1 MPIVP
6 LRSRS
11 PGQTSLILTAAQLS
25 AGPEAER
32 RPGSQ
37 VVPQVYRLRTGL
49 HRRADPR
56 TQASAHSFHLRSHAS
71 PTRRESHP
79 RTLSGAKQC
88 PLGPQSLDL
97 ATPGARSRSP
107 VSRAC
112 AETPSGLRRRAPP
125 GRQSFVL
132 SRPPPSASA
141 ARAHTHAKVQSHNV

>member
-11 PGQTSLILTAAQLS
+11 PGRTSHTRRPHNSQLQ
-25 AGPEAER
+25 PEAER

-37 VVPQVYRLRTGL
+37 VAPQVYRLRTDL

-56 TQASAHSFHLRSHAS
+56 TQAFAHSFHLRSHAS
-71 PTRRESHP
+71 PTRRESYP

-112 AETPSGLRRRAPP
+112 AETPSGLRRRAPL

-132 SRPPPSASA
+132 SRPPTSCKAGIS
-141 ARAHTHAKVQSHNV
+141 RRR